1 MPVYSYKGL
10 TDGGRAKSGFVDAD
24 SDRSARQKL
33 RRDGIYLTELS
44 EGAGTQPAKTE
55 ERRARFS
62 FSFRRSIP
70 GTDLAIATR
79 QLATLLGAGIPLVE
93 SLGALTEQVEHARL
107 KSVIGQVR
115 DRVNEG
121 ATLADALARAG
132 PFSNLFVSMV
142 RAGEAGGAL
151 EQVLRRLADYLE
163 SQVRT
168 RNRVLSIMLYPIM
181 MMGFAVLVV
190 IVLVTVVLPQIT
202 QLLEGFDVPLPWYT
216 QAIISVSYFLRHWWW
231 ALLGVAGAI
240 GIAVRAALRTER
252 GRESFDGLK
261 LRLPVFGRVN
271 RILAI
276 SRFTRTLSTLLAG
289 GIPIVRAL
297 EISNFE
303 ISSAR
308 TIGISKFVAAN
319 QVIGAAIDRARESI
333 TEGSSIAAPL
343 KRSGHFPPLVTHMV
357 DVGERSGELEA
368 MLAKVAD
375 TYDEQV
381 ETAVTRL
388 TAMLEPMLILVMV
401 GIVLFIILATLVPLL
416 ELTTAIR

>member
-1 MPVYSYKGL
+1 LPVYSYKGV
-10 TDGGRAKSGFVDAD
+10 TNAGRATRGFVDAD
-24 SDRSARQKL
+24 SDRGARQKL
-33 RRDGIYLTELS
+33 RRDGIFLTELLES
-44 EGAGTQPAKTE
+44 AGAARAPTE
-55 ERRARFS
+55 ERGARFS
-62 FSFRRSIP
+62 FSFIRPIP
-70 GTDLAIATR
+70 GSDLAIATR

-93 SLGALTEQVEHARL
+93 SLGALTEQVEHTRL
-107 KSVIGQVR
+107 KGVIAQVR

-132 PFSNLFVSMV
+132 PFSDLFVSMV

-181 MMGFAVLVV
+181 MLVFTVLVV
-190 IVLVTVVLPQIT
+190 ILLVTVVLPQIT
-202 QLLEGFDVPLPWYT
+202 QLLESFEMELPWHT
-216 QAIISVSYFLRHWWW
+216 QFIISGSHFLRTWWW
-231 ALLGVAGAI
+231 ALLAVIVLGVV
-240 GIAVRAALRTER
+240 AVRAVARTER
-252 GRESFDGLK
+252 GREVFDGLK
-261 LRLPVFGRVN
+261 LRLPIFGRVI

-297 EISNFE
+297 EIS
-303 ISSAR
+303 
-308 TIGISKFVAAN
+308 KFVAAN
-319 QVIGAAIDRARESI
+319 QVLGQAIERAKDSI

-343 KRSGHFPPLVTHMV
+343 RRSGHFPPLVTHMV
-357 DVGERSGELEA
+357 DVGEKSGELEA

-388 TAMLEPMLILVMV
+388 TALLEPLLILIMV
-401 GIVLFIILATLVPLL
+401 GIVLVIMLSTLVPLL
-416 ELTTAIR
+416 QLTSAMK

>member
-1 MPVYSYKGL
+1 MTSA
-10 TDGGRAKSGFVDAD
+10 GRATRGFVDAD

-33 RRDGIYLTELS
+33 RREGIYLTELALS
-44 EGAGTQPAKTE
+44 EGASPAPSEAGRT
-55 ERRARFS
+55 RFS
-62 FSFRRSIP
+62 LAWLRPIP
-70 GTDLAIATR
+70 GSDLAIATR

-132 PFSNLFVSMV
+132 PFSELFVSMV
-142 RAGEAGGAL
+142 RAGETGGAL

-168 RNRVLSIMLYPIM
+168 RNRVISIMLYPLM

-190 IVLVTVVLPQIT
+190 IALVTVVLPQIT
-202 QLLEGFDVPLPWYT
+202 QLLESMDVPLPWYT
-216 QAIISVSYFLRHWWW
+216 QAIISGSHFLRAWWW
-231 ALLGVAGAI
+231 ALLTVGLLAGVGL
-240 GIAVRAALRTER
+240 RALVRTER
-252 GRESFDGLK
+252 GREGFDRLK
-261 LRLPVFGRVN
+261 LRLPVFGRVI
-271 RILAI
+271 RILSI

-297 EISNFE
+297 EIS
-303 ISSAR
+303 R
-308 TIGISKFVAAN
+308 FVAAN
-319 QVIGAAIDRARESI
+319 QVIGEAIDRARESI
-333 TEGSSIAAPL
+333 TEGSSIAGPL
-343 KRSGHFPPLVTHMV
+343 RRSGQFPPLVTHMV
-357 DVGERSGELEA
+357 DVGEKSGELEA
-368 MLAKVAD
+368 MLGKVAD

-388 TAMLEPMLILVMV
+388 TALLEPMLILIMV
-401 GIVLFIILATLVPLL
+401 GIVLFIILSTLVPLL
-416 ELTTAIR
+416 QLTSAIR

>member
-1 MPVYSYKGL
+1 MPVYSYKGV
-10 TDGGRAKSGFVDAD
+10 TNAGRATRGFVDAD

-33 RRDGIYLTELS
+33 RRDGVYLTELVES
-44 EGAGTQPAKTE
+44 TGSAPAPTE
-55 ERRARFS
+55 ASSSRFS
-62 FSFRRSIP
+62 FTFLRSIP
-70 GTDLAIATR
+70 GSDLAIATR

-93 SLGALTEQVEHARL
+93 SLGALTEQVEHSRL

-132 PFSNLFVSMV
+132 PFSELFVSMV

-168 RNRVLSIMLYPIM
+168 RNRVISIMLYPMM

-190 IVLVTVVLPQIT
+190 VALVTVVLPQIT
-202 QLLEGFDVPLPWYT
+202 QLLKSMDMPLPWYT
-216 QAIISVSYFLRHWWW
+216 QAIISGSEFVRGWWW
-231 ALLGVAGAI
+231 ALLAAAGVVGVALR
-240 GIAVRAALRTER
+240 AVLRTER
-252 GRESFDGLK
+252 GRDTFDRVK
-261 LRLPVFGRVN
+261 LRLPVFGRVI
-271 RILAI
+271 RVLAI

-289 GIPIVRAL
+289 GIPIVRSL
-297 EISNFE
+297 E
-303 ISSAR
+303 
-308 TIGISKFVAAN
+308 ISKFVADN
-319 QVIGAAIDRARESI
+319 RVIGEAIDKAKDSI

-343 KRSGHFPPLVTHMV
+343 KRSGQFPALVTHMV
-357 DVGERSGELEA
+357 DVGEKSGELEA

-388 TAMLEPMLILVMV
+388 TALLEPMLILIMV

-416 ELTTAIR
+416 QLTSAIR